1 MSKVICPI
9 DIPKSKLLRRNRRA
23 ETRNKKAQRGHM
35 AKYYGGY
42 WLQTESTDRIHERVD
57 VPEETKTLTH
67 FEYKG
72 FEPVTDS
79 NGQVVG
85 VKPIITYTEET
96 ITIPAHK
103 RRVCIGYKTR
113 VFNKPIVK
121 RADENKTILKPYK
134 KQAARQLRRRLNNN
148 PELVKSIGSNYK
160 KDFDVFWSAY

>member
-23 ETRNKKAQRGHM
+23 ETRNKKAQRDHM

-42 WLQTESTDRIHERVD
+42 WLQTESTNRIHKRVD

-79 NGQVVG
+79 NGHVVG
-85 VKPIITYTEET
+85 V
-96 ITIPAHK
+96 
-103 RRVCIGYKTR
+103 
-113 VFNKPIVK
+113 KPIVK
-121 RADENKTILKPYK
+121 RADKNKAILKPYR

-148 PELVKSIGSNYK
+148 HELVKSIGSNYK
-160 KDFDVFWSAY
+160 KDFNVFWYAY

>member
-23 ETRNKKAQRGHM
+23 ETRNKKAQRDHM

-42 WLQTESTDRIHERVD
+42 WLQTESTNRIHERVD

-79 NGQVVG
+79 NGHVVG

-103 RRVCIGYKTR
+103 ERVCVGYKTT
-113 VFNKPIVK
+113 VFDKPIVK
-121 RADENKTILKPYK
+121 RADENKAILKPYR
-134 KQAARQLRRRLNNN
+134 KQAARQLRRRLKNN

-160 KDFDVFWSAY
+160 KDFDVFWYAY